1 MVELFTV
8 YRKLTR
14 VGTGNAI
21 FIPPEF
27 LRQIGASVN
36 DYLELTL
43 TDNEQIII
51 KKRGD

>member
-14 VGTGNAI
+14 IGTGTAV

-27 LRQIGASVN
+27 LRQINADID

-43 TDNEQIII
+43 TDDGQIII
-51 KKRGD
+51 